1 MSKKSIIGLS
11 LIALLTS
18 ACAPSLEV
26 ARAPT
31 HYGSPLPQ
39 AEERDDEL
47 CIKLDKS
54 ARNWGTVTKISAGIA
69 GTTGVTTIV
78 TTDKDLATGLAV
90 AAIVA
95 GSVAAGSAW
104 AHEHATASWAR
115 ECAK

>member
-31 HYGSPLPQ
+31 HTLSLPQ
-39 AEERDDEL
+39 VEERDDEL

-78 TTDKDLATGLAV
+78 TTDKDLAIGLAV
-90 AAIVA
+90 TAIVA
-95 GSVAAGSAW
+95 GSIAAGSAW